1 MVNRD
6 MERALE
12 PLDQL
17 FQSQRREIRKLRA
30 RLARHRRP
38 RDTAEFPMHSGE
50 DTLAAAIRAVSTLTG
65 RETDPPITLAS
76 DPRRVFAFVAESIA
90 ALIEEARDEG
100 SALAQA
106 DAKRRI
112 TPSAL
117 PLVSELIAK
126 LDESIA

>member
-1 MVNRD
+1 MVNHE

-12 PLDQL
+12 PLDRL
-17 FQSQRREIRKLRA
+17 FQSQRSEIRKLRA

-38 RDTAEFPMHSGE
+38 RDTAEYPMHSAE
-50 DTLAAAIRAVSTLTG
+50 DTLAAAIRAVATLTA
-65 RETDPPITLAS
+65 REPETPISTSS
-76 DPRRVFAFVAESIA
+76 DPRRVFKYVVEAVS
-90 ALIEEARDEG
+90 ALIDEARDEG
-100 SALAQA
+100 AALAQA

-117 PLVSELIAK
+117 PLVSQLIAK